1 MHVNKRIGRFKQWAG
16 ERMGGEAKTC
26 LSDDFKAME
35 TEMGVRQEGVDRIH
49 KSMTSYVK
57 ALSKRNEGDDKE
69 KTLPIAHL
77 GGSMVAHGEDY
88 DGHSEY
94 GQCLIM
100 FGRTEERI
108 ARIQES
114 YIAQAT
120 SSWLES
126 LERSL
131 TQMKDLQHARK
142 KLDSRRLAYDT
153 SLSKMEK
160 AKREDFR
167 VEEELRSQK
176 VKYEEAS
183 DDVLRRMQDIKEAE
197 TDNVMDM
204 QAFLDA
210 QLEYHERSREAL
222 LQLKNEWAG
231 PSQAQAPPRRPI
243 RPRSNTAHSYQE
255 RYEPLQEEL
264 MNATE
269 TRPSIRSTRTLT
281 PYESP
286 PKDSYVNT
294 NGVSRPVLNRVPTF
308 EGPAQ
313 LRQEQAPV
321 ASQWIQQRT
330 ASENMGAFGRRSST
344 QVGSGRISADPY
356 ADSEEVSSYGRSS
369 PERMFGGGRSISPA
383 TSHGSVPSR
392 RPSTNNLNSLGSKKA
407 PPPPPPSRA
416 KKPPPPP
423 PVKRSLLAAPNALL
437 SVLCSEHPD
446 FPEPVAQ
453 LRPLPISIFIHPLF
467 ERAIPTRFHL
477 WSSLPTL
484 FYPGNSPFYS
494 LSLTP
499 LSLKV
504 PALHIASPEAPTTG
518 PNITLSIAKHP
529 IPSPTGRIH
538 GKQAHPYG
546 RRPSI
551 STATALSL
559 AGATSQLRTKWRP

>member
-35 TEMGVRQEGVDRIH
+35 TEMGVNHTDSELSLSIGVDRIH

-57 ALSKRNEGDDKE
+57 AISKRNEGDDKE

-77 GGSMVAHGEDY
+77 GTSMVAHGEDF
-88 DGHSEY
+88 DGNSEY

-108 ARIQES
+108 ARIQEN

-160 AKREDFR
+160 AKKEDFR

-197 TDNVMDM
+197 ADNVMDM
-204 QAFLDA
+204 GVFLDA

-222 LQLKNEWAG
+222 LQLKNEWTG
-231 PSQAQAPPRRPI
+231 YSQVQAPPRRPT

-269 TRPSIRSTRTLT
+269 TRPPIRSNRSIT
-281 PYESP
+281 PYSESP
-286 PKDSYVNT
+286 PRETYGNT
-294 NGVSRPVLNRVPTF
+294 GGVSRPVLNRVPTF

-313 LRQEQAPV
+313 LRHEQSPV

-330 ASENMGAFGRRSST
+330 ASENLGGFGHRSST
-344 QVGSGRISADPY
+344 QVGNGRISADPY

-369 PERMFGGGRSISPA
+369 PERMFSGGRSISPA

-392 RPSTNNLNSLGSKKA
+392 RPSATNLNTIGSKKA

-423 PVKRSLLAAPNALL
+423 PMKRSLLAAPNA
-437 SVLCSEHPD
+437 
-446 FPEPVAQ
+446 
-453 LRPLPISIFIHPLF
+453 
-467 ERAIPTRFHL
+467 
-477 WSSLPTL
+477 
-484 FYPGNSPFYS
+484 
-494 LSLTP
+494 
-499 LSLKV
+499 
-504 PALHIASPEAPTTG
+504 
-518 PNITLSIAKHP
+518 
-529 IPSPTGRIH
+529 
-538 GKQAHPYG
+538 
-546 RRPSI
+546 
-551 STATALSL
+551 
-559 AGATSQLRTKWRP
+559 

>member
-35 TEMGVRQEGVDRIH
+35 TEMGVRHEGVDRIH

-57 ALSKRNEGDDKE
+57 AISKRNEGDDKE

-77 GGSMVAHGEDY
+77 GSSMVAHGEDF
-88 DGHSEY
+88 DGNSEY
-94 GQCLIM
+94 GQCLIT

-160 AKREDFR
+160 AKKEDFR

-204 QAFLDA
+204 GTFLDA

-222 LQLKNEWAG
+222 MQLKNEWTG
-231 PSQAQAPPRRPI
+231 HSQAQAPPRRPT
-243 RPRSNTAHSYQE
+243 RPRANTAHSYQE

-264 MNATE
+264 MNATD
-269 TRPSIRSTRTLT
+269 TRPPIYYAILRV
-281 PYESP
+281 P
-286 PKDSYVNT
+286 PRETYGNAS
-294 NGVSRPVLNRVPTF
+294 GVSRPVLSRVPTF

-313 LRQEQAPV
+313 LRQEQSPV
-321 ASQWIQQRT
+321 ASQWVQQRT
-330 ASENMGAFGRRSST
+330 ASENLGGFGRRGSA
-344 QVGSGRISADPY
+344 QVGSGRLSADPY

-369 PERMFGGGRSISPA
+369 PERMFSGGRSISPA

-392 RPSTNNLNSLGSKKA
+392 RPSATNLNTMGSKKA

-423 PVKRSLLAAPNALL
+423 PVKRSLLAAPNATALPQATIQHGPLTCLLTNVLWKKLLARLL

-453 LRPLPISIFIHPLF
+453 LRSLPISIFIHPLF
-467 ERAIPTRFHL
+467 ERAIPTRL
-477 WSSLPTL
+477 QLLSSLPTL
-484 FYPGNSPFYS
+484 PYPGNSPLYS

-504 PALHIASPEAPTTG
+504 PALPHRIGSSDHGPKHHAFHRQASRTV
-518 PNITLSIAKHP
+518 
-529 IPSPTGRIH
+529 
-538 GKQAHPYG
+538 AH
-546 RRPSI
+546 
-551 STATALSL
+551 
-559 AGATSQLRTKWRP
+559 

>member
-35 TEMGVRQEGVDRIH
+35 TEMAVRYEGVDRIH
-49 KSMTSYVK
+49 KAMTSYVK
-57 ALSKRNEGDDKE
+57 AISKRNEGDDKE

-77 GGSMVAHGEDY
+77 GSSMVAHGEDF
-88 DGHSEY
+88 DANSEY

-108 ARIQES
+108 ARIQEN

-160 AKREDFR
+160 AKKEDFR

-197 TDNVMDM
+197 GENVMDM
-204 QAFLDA
+204 ETFLNA

-222 LQLKNEWAG
+222 LQLKGEWVG
-231 PSQAQAPPRRPI
+231 SSEGHAPPRRSM
-243 RPRSNTAHSYQE
+243 RSRSNTGHSYQG

-264 MNATE
+264 ITATE
-269 TRPSIRSTRTLT
+269 GRPPIRSAKTTMPHADVSTR
-281 PYESP
+281 
-286 PKDSYVNT
+286 DSYANVN
-294 NGVSRPVLNRVPTF
+294 GASRPVLNRVPTF

-313 LRQEQAPV
+313 LRQEQSPI

-330 ASENMGAFGRRSST
+330 TSDNLAVYGRRNSA

-356 ADSEEVSSYGRSS
+356 ADPEEVSSHGRSS
-369 PERMFGGGRSISPA
+369 PERMFSGGRSISPA
-383 TSHGSVPSR
+383 TSHGSVASRKPSA
-392 RPSTNNLNSLGSKKA
+392 TNLNTIGSKKA
-407 PPPPPPSRA
+407 PPPPPSRA

-423 PVKRSLLAAPNALL
+423 PPMKRSLL
-437 SVLCSEHPD
+437 
-446 FPEPVAQ
+446 
-453 LRPLPISIFIHPLF
+453 
-467 ERAIPTRFHL
+467 T
-477 WSSLPTL
+477 
-484 FYPGNSPFYS
+484 
-494 LSLTP
+494 
-499 LSLKV
+499 
-504 PALHIASPEAPTTG
+504 APTV
-518 PNITLSIAKHP
+518 
-529 IPSPTGRIH
+529 
-538 GKQAHPYG
+538 
-546 RRPSI
+546 
-551 STATALSL
+551 
-559 AGATSQLRTKWRP
+559 

>member
-35 TEMGVRQEGVDRIH
+35 TEMGVRHEGVDRIH

-57 ALSKRNEGDDKE
+57 AISKRNDGEDKE

-77 GGSMVAHGEDY
+77 GGSMVAHGEDF
-88 DGHSEY
+88 DGNSEY
-94 GQCLIM
+94 GQCLIT

-160 AKREDFR
+160 AKKEDFR

-204 QAFLDA
+204 GAFLDA

-231 PSQAQAPPRRPI
+231 YSQVQAPPRRPT
-243 RPRSNTAHSYQE
+243 RPRANTAHSFLE
-255 RYEPLQEEL
+255 RYEPLQEET

-269 TRPSIRSTRTLT
+269 TRPPIRSNRSIT
-281 PYESP
+281 PYSESP
-286 PKDSYVNT
+286 PAETYGNT
-294 NGVSRPVLNRVPTF
+294 SGVSRPVLNRVPTF

-313 LRQEQAPV
+313 LRQEQVPA

-330 ASENMGAFGRRSST
+330 TSENLSGFGRRSSI
-344 QVGSGRISADPY
+344 QIGSGRISADPY

-369 PERMFGGGRSISPA
+369 PERMFSGGRDISPA
-383 TSHGSVPSR
+383 TSQGSVPSR
-392 RPSTNNLNSLGSKKA
+392 RPSATNLNTLGQKKA

-423 PVKRSLLAAPNALL
+423 PIKRSLLAAPN
-437 SVLCSEHPD
+437 V
-446 FPEPVAQ
+446 
-453 LRPLPISIFIHPLF
+453 
-467 ERAIPTRFHL
+467 
-477 WSSLPTL
+477 
-484 FYPGNSPFYS
+484 
-494 LSLTP
+494 
-499 LSLKV
+499 
-504 PALHIASPEAPTTG
+504 
-518 PNITLSIAKHP
+518 
-529 IPSPTGRIH
+529 
-538 GKQAHPYG
+538 
-546 RRPSI
+546 
-551 STATALSL
+551 
-559 AGATSQLRTKWRP
+559 